1 MDYNTHNSNTQANN
15 TTLTSFNCDSM
26 DFSFCSNTIIF
37 WTSNCVCS
45 LQEKRTKH
53 DISITWQVDVCL
65 GKAIDGWKACAF
77 ILFQHKGL
85 PGIPVYCWWIYLS
98 NTHSLI
104 INASSRSVCLPHIIA
119 RYNINHWATDTTLY
133 NMAHTKAPWVI
144 HYSYQ
149 LQWIPHEMGLVSCV
163 NAQTSS
169 DPKSY
174 SLNWYITLLAGKDSS
189 V

>member
-1 MDYNTHNSNTQANN
+1 MIVYHFLSNVPSHFRQCESLACKTRILKPQPGGLNN
-15 TTLTSFNCDSM
+15 KEDVLQWLFNM
-26 DFSFCSNTIIF
+26 GVHI
-37 WTSNCVCS
+37 
-45 LQEKRTKH
+45 
-53 DISITWQVDVCL
+53 
-65 GKAIDGWKACAF
+65 GKAIDGWQACAF
-77 ILFQHKGL
+77 TLFQHEGL
-85 PGIPVYCWWIYLS
+85 PGRPAYCWWIYLS

-133 NMAHTKAPWVI
+133 NMARTKAPWVI